1 MNNLRRRG
9 FDLGDTRDAPKPST
23 NELSIEHI
31 DARWGCG
38 KSILLGAQFADSL
51 ASIKSQ
57 LNVSERLVSALYE
70 ERDCDGVLAQSPYLE
85 RLEPKFQS
93 LGSTFNEGDDQEIEM
108 VVFDVVEGDNIV
120 AEDLW
125 MKASWLSFH
134 DDDASLRFRF
144 SFGID
149 QQQDVAADP
158 HRQQLAAEL
167 TDAVFPE
174 SSVITQNTDLQKTL
188 RHLLGDRDAKF
199 VERIIY
205 FNAPN
210 GGAYLHH
217 DLERGHAGV
226 VFAQLSG
233 KTFWLALPKREL
245 VDEII
250 AFSKTHPWPDS
261 MTLEMR
267 SEMSDLLCDRVYL
280 AEQLGSFSNG
290 TLIHLIN
297 ETKDFVQF
305 LIARG
310 HSQTLTAGDV
320 LLLPQATEEACC
332 WHSVFCIGDE
342 VGQALSF
349 AIRAA

>member
-1 MNNLRRRG
+1 MNYLRRRG
-9 FDLGDTRDAPKPST
+9 FNLGSANTVSNQAKQLSKPTQAWS
-23 NELSIEHI
+23 SG
-31 DARWGCG
+31 R
-38 KSILLGAQFADSL
+38 SVLLRAQFAHALDGIQTCL
-51 ASIKSQ
+51 IQTEK
-57 LNVSERLVSALYE
+57 LVSAILE
-70 ERDCDGVLAQSPYLE
+70 QRDCDEVLAQSPYQE

-93 LGSTFNEGDDQEIEM
+93 LGSTFNEGDQQEIEM
-108 VVFDVVEGDNIV
+108 VVFDALDDDVIL

-125 MKASWLSFH
+125 LKASWLSFH
-134 DDDASLRFRF
+134 DDDPSLRFRF

-149 QQQDVAADP
+149 HEEDVAADP

-174 SSVITQNTDLQKTL
+174 SDIITNNHELQSTL
-188 RHLLGDRDAKF
+188 RTLLNGRDAKF

-233 KTFWLALPKREL
+233 HTFWLALPKQTLIE
-245 VDEII
+245 EII
-250 AFSKTHPWPDS
+250 RFSKSHPWPDS
-261 MTLEMR
+261 LTLEMR
-267 SEMSDLLCDRVYL
+267 NEMSDLLCDRSYL
-280 AEQLGSFSNG
+280 AEQLSSFNNS

-297 ETKDFVQF
+297 ETQEFVQF

-310 HSQTLTAGDV
+310 HSQRLAPGDI
-320 LLLPQATEEACC
+320 LLLPQATEETCC
-332 WHSVFCIGDE
+332 WHSVFCLGE
-342 VGQALSF
+342 EMGQALSF
-349 AIRAA
+349 AIRAE